1 MNNPSAPGPGER
13 ISAEQADKAL
23 EIEFGGL
30 KRNLVGW
37 QARALAWLGAGYVV
51 VHLLILNVHPID
63 PWIFRTFHVS
73 IGSVIGFAIYA
84 AIPTDRGRIAWYDWT
99 MMAASVA
106 ILAYIAVNLD
116 DLLFRAGVLPTFWDM
131 VVGIAGTAMVMELT
145 RRAAGLALS
154 WVGTGRLIFSLNH
167 DETSFAEVEARFVS
181 AAAAMMRDGWW
192 WEDPALP
199 PAARAKA
206 LARRLRGELLRA
218 ALRRIARR

>member
-63 PWIFRTFHVS
+63 PWIFRTYHVS

-84 AIPTDRGRIAWYDWT
+84 AIPADRGRIAWYDWT

-106 ILAYIAVNLD
+106 ILAYIAGP
-116 DLLFRAGVLPTFWDM
+116 AIPTTM
-131 VVGIAGTAMVMELT
+131 SQNVGRTPARNSRSSRLTAM
-145 RRAAGLALS
+145 
-154 WVGTGRLIFSLNH
+154 
-167 DETSFAEVEARFVS
+167 
-181 AAAAMMRDGWW
+181 
-192 WEDPALP
+192 
-199 PAARAKA
+199 
-206 LARRLRGELLRA
+206 
-218 ALRRIARR
+218 